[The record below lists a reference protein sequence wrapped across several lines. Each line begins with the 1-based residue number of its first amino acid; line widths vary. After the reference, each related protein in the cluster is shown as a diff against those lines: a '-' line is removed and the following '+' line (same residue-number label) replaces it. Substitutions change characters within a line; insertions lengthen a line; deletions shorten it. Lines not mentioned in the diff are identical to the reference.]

1 LEFLEEV
8 VVKVVVMLRVVDI
21 VDWVGLF
28 GGAPALECLGA
39 AAEVVVG
46 QAEEEDSV
54 DLVVEVLVEV
64 VPVVNGKNHINK
76 KNLFKI
82 LEKIFFKG

>member
-1 LEFLEEV
+1 MEFLEEV

-46 QAEEEDSV
+46 QAEEEEDSV
-54 DLVVEVLVEV
+54 DLVVEVLVV
-64 VPVVNGKNHINK
+64 VVLVVNGR
-76 KNLFKI
+76 NL
-82 LEKIFFKG
+82 